1 MSSLLEQSEK
11 WIFRNLDIFVFK
23 FFDTEKIRK
32 YENLKT
38 RFGSVILMQNSWAHF
53 RADFIQAIENCAFT
67 M

>member
-11 WIFRNLDIFVFK
+11 WVFRNLDIFVFQL
-23 FFDTEKIRK
+23 FDTEKIRGI
-32 YENLKT
+32 LKK